1 MNNHTHANDF
11 PAPFVLNAQ
20 DDVIHYSHMN
30 GGVNIRVMPYTGMKL
45 GDRVSFGVRFDNT
58 NTLPGWSVPVDKES
72 QLINGVLS
80 GFTREYLEGNT
91 WVEIYFSVGSKQS
104 EIRKY
109 TLVFDLLCS

>member
-11 PAPFVLNAQ
+11 PAPFVHNAQ
-20 DDVIHYSHMN
+20 GDVIHYSQMN

-45 GDRVSFGVRFDNT
+45 GDRVSFRVRFDNT
-58 NTLPGWSVPVDKES
+58 DTAPAWSVPVDQES
-72 QLINGVLS
+72 QLKNGVFS
-80 GFTREYLEGNT
+80 GFTREDLIGNT

-109 TLVFDLLCS
+109 TLAF